1 MDLNLFQKRED
12 GTGGDRA
19 YEGHVGLNHQPMFK
33 RKSNTFFVLIWTPS
47 ASHED
52 NV

>member
-1 MDLNLFQKRED
+1 MDLNLFQKRGD
-12 GTGGDRA
+12 GKGRDRA
-19 YEGHVGLNHQPMFK
+19 YEGHVGLNHLPMFN
-33 RKSNTFFVLIWTPS
+33 RRSNIIFVLIWTPS

>member
-1 MDLNLFQKRED
+1 MDLNLFQKRGDEK
-12 GTGGDRA
+12 GRDRA
-19 YEGHVGLNHQPMFK
+19 CEGQVGRNHLPMFK